1 MWLRDCSTGDLLLF
15 PDGGVLNVPIGM
27 SEAPESLGPSPSLSI
42 SLVSKQFGGE
52 LALDGVSMSVAPG
65 EIRAIVGENGAGKST
80 LMRIVAGL
88 ETPDTGEVRV
98 YGEALSFTPHG
109 SRLAGVALV
118 HQELS
123 LVPPLSVAEN
133 LLLGHLPRRR
143 GLVSRRA
150 MLRSAKEIMERVHPG
165 LDVEETVGHLSLA
178 KRQFVE
184 IAKALM
190 QAPKILVL
198 DEPTATL
205 SLTEADELASLVA
218 GLAADG
224 LSVIFVS
231 HRIGEIFGLC
241 SSATVLKDG
250 RKVADVTLA
259 SSSPDALVRL
269 MVGRDLDAP
278 FVRPSRPGAPVA
290 LRVQGLSTDVVKD
303 VSFELREG
311 EILGIGGL
319 VGAGRTEM
327 VRAVCRLDPLSHG
340 GAAVREGDEMI
351 PLRSYRQAIRRGV
364 AFVPEDRHLEGLA
377 VELSVADNAIAP
389 SVGELSRL
397 GFLARVARQRLA
409 SMIVKLYDVR
419 PPTPDLPAS
428 KLSGGNQ
435 QKVVLGKWLH
445 RPLRVLILDEPTRGV
460 DVAAKAQVHGLLK
473 DAADQGTGV
482 IVVSSDLP
490 ELISVSDRVLVM
502 CDGRVTAELT
512 GSQITEETVMRNAT
526 P

>member
-1 MWLRDCSTGDLLLF
+1 MWLRDCSTDGLLPF
-15 PDGGVLNVPIGM
+15 PDGGVQNVPIEM

-88 ETPDTGEVRV
+88 EAPDTGEVRV
-98 YGEALSFTPHG
+98 HGEALSFTPHG

-133 LLLGHLPRRR
+133 ILLGHLPRRM

-150 MLRSAKEIMERVHPG
+150 MLRSAREIMERVRPG
-165 LDVEETVGHLSLA
+165 LDVEETVDHLSLA

-184 IAKALM
+184 IAKALT

-259 SSSPDALVRL
+259 SSSPEALVRL

-290 LRVQGLSTDVVKD
+290 LRVRGLSTDVVKD

-340 GAAVREGDEMI
+340 GAAVREGDEMV

-397 GFLARVARQRLA
+397 GFLARGARKRLA

-419 PPTPDLPAS
+419 PPIPDLPAS

-473 DAADQGTGV
+473 DAADKGTGV